1 MGMGEPFDNL
11 SEVLRAV
18 SLLSD
23 DVAFAYPASRI
34 TVSTVGVADK
44 FETFFANTKAEL
56 AISLHAPDDARR
68 SAIMPINKRFDLATL
83 RARCGERV
91 VSLHDPFYG
100 RQKNY
105 RACPL
110 REALRIG
117 FGEDPAWLA
126 GHDVVFRAT
135 DGYAKPSLGSR
146 VVEDGGFLAFSD
158 ADVDAGGAP
167 AFAPIDRKQA
177 DPAPFY
183 VVWANP
189 GQDEHHYPWPYQLAE
204 IDVSQMSDL
213 YPHIFPTGEKEGS
226 AALAGYETFK
236 TNCIACHSVNGEG
249 GKIGPDLNV
258 PKSIVEYRPVEQIK
272 QYVRNP
278 ETFRYSNMPA
288 HDFLDDRQ
296 LDQLVA
302 YFSAMSRRKHDPGK
316 GS

>member
-1 MGMGEPFDNL
+1 MRFLVVALLFALATCRLPAPPALADESPSAAAAAAPG
-11 SEVLRAV
+11 SEAAPASPPTGIVLR
-18 SLLSD
+18 
-23 DVAFAYPASRI
+23 FTRTGKP
-34 TVSTVGVADK
+34 TVVV
-44 FETFFANTKAEL
+44 
-56 AISLHAPDDARR
+56 
-68 SAIMPINKRFDLATL
+68 DLATL

-135 DGYAKPSLGSR
+135 DGYAKPSLGIR

>member
-1 MGMGEPFDNL
+1 MRFLVVALLFALATCRLPAPPALADESPSAAAAAAPG
-11 SEVLRAV
+11 SEAAPGSPPTGIVLR
-18 SLLSD
+18 
-23 DVAFAYPASRI
+23 FTRTGKP
-34 TVSTVGVADK
+34 TVVV
-44 FETFFANTKAEL
+44 
-56 AISLHAPDDARR
+56 
-68 SAIMPINKRFDLATL
+68 DLATL

-135 DGYAKPSLGSR
+135 DGYAKPSLGIR

>member
-1 MGMGEPFDNL
+1 MRFLVVALLFALATCRLPAPPALADESPSAAAAAAPG
-11 SEVLRAV
+11 SEAAPASPPTGIVLR
-18 SLLSD
+18 
-23 DVAFAYPASRI
+23 FTRTGKP
-34 TVSTVGVADK
+34 TVVV
-44 FETFFANTKAEL
+44 
-56 AISLHAPDDARR
+56 
-68 SAIMPINKRFDLATL
+68 DLATL

-213 YPHIFPTGEKEGS
+213 YPHIFPTGEKGGS